1 MTTRTATN
9 NRADDE
15 VFDFNLNAVE
25 AESDLKPFVF
35 LWASKDN
42 PNRRFTMQHLES
54 LDAWPLM
61 EAADNGDAGAMAACF
76 RLALGKEQWA
86 DFRKTP
92 LPQYKLKALFTEYR
106 KHSGQELGESGASS
120 DS

>member
-15 VFDFNLNAVE
+15 VFDFNLNAVQ

-35 LWASKDN
+35 LWASEDD
-42 PNRRFTMQHLES
+42 PNRRLTMQHMES
-54 LDAWPLM
+54 LDVWPLM
-61 EAADNGDAGAMAACF
+61 AAADGGDAAAMAGIF
-76 RLALGKEQWA
+76 REALGKKQWA
-86 DFRKTP
+86 QFRETP
-92 LPQYKLKALFTEYR
+92 LPQYKLKALFAAYR
-106 KHSGQELGESGASS
+106 KHSGASEGESVASS